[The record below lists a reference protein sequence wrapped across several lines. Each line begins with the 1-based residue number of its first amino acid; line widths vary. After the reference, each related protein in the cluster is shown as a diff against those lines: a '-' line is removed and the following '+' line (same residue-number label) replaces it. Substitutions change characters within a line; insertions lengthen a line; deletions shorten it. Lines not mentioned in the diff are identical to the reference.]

1 MPKILISGQEFSEI
15 LLLVSFFIDY
25 YLTFLQDAIDPMIT
39 EVVEN
44 SIDFCEDQ
52 TVFDLF
58 YNF

>member
-44 SIDFCEDQ
+44 SIHFSEDQ